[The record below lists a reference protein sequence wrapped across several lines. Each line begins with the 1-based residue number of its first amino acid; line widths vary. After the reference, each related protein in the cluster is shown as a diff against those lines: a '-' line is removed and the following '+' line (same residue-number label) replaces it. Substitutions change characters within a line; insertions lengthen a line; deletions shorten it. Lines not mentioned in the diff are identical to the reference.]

1 MLKRKIILILA
12 ACVMTAC
19 SQNVEEALLK
29 LTITVRQDNADSR
42 TVLGED
48 NSVSFVSG
56 DHIAVF
62 DGAAV
67 KRDFTTSAVYDD
79 GSADFTGSISEPADS
94 YIAVYPDHDGCYFY
108 GNYVHIVIPETQTAV
123 AGSFDPAANISVGST
138 TSITGDTH
146 SLNLKNVCALL
157 KFSVPEGQS
166 YSTAILVTMND
177 NMAGG
182 MLCTLDGEPT
192 LFPADEG
199 PSDFVTLQGSITGG
213 NWYYM
218 AVKPDVL
225 EGGFALYLFDEQ
237 VSSDELEKYST
248 IKSTTKTV
256 TLQRSRILN
265 LGIIGAEPGATFEP
279 LDGEIVLNW

>member
-79 GSADFTGSISEPADS
+79 GS
-94 YIAVYPDHDGCYFY
+94 
-108 GNYVHIVIPETQTAV
+108 
-123 AGSFDPAANISVGST
+123 
-138 TSITGDTH
+138 
-146 SLNLKNVCALL
+146 
-157 KFSVPEGQS
+157 
-166 YSTAILVTMND
+166 
-177 NMAGG
+177 
-182 MLCTLDGEPT
+182 
-192 LFPADEG
+192 
-199 PSDFVTLQGSITGG
+199 
-213 NWYYM
+213 
-218 AVKPDVL
+218 
-225 EGGFALYLFDEQ
+225 GF
-237 VSSDELEKYST
+237 
-248 IKSTTKTV
+248 
-256 TLQRSRILN
+256 
-265 LGIIGAEPGATFEP
+265 IG
-279 LDGEIVLNW
+279 V